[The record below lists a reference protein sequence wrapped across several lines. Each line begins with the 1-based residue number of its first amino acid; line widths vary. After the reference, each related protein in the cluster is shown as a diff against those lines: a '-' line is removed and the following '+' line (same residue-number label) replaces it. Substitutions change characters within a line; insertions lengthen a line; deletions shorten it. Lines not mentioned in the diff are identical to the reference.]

1 MTDGSDDGRN
11 RHREDDADT
20 GERDGRREDPLAA
33 EEHGFRPADL
43 QDAPPEDD
51 SDRTDGAGRA
61 DASGTDSADSAD
73 STDGPDRDDGAGVDG
88 TADSPMGDLAREVER
103 RKRDREAA
111 VDEESEPF
119 EDVDVGDL
127 DEEAVWDAL
136 SDAEAEADATSDPD
150 VGATG
155 PLGEASD
162 VERVPRDDPGA
173 VRPDHVVPKREY
185 CQRCTYLSAPP
196 RVACGHEGTDI
207 VEVVDAEHFRVRGCP
222 MVDRDG
228 KPNGSE

>member
-1 MTDGSDDGRN
+1 VTDGSDDARD
-11 RHREDDADT
+11 RHREEDAATDE
-20 GERDGRREDPLAA
+20 GDGRREDPLAA
-33 EEHGFRPADL
+33 DEHGFRPADL
-43 QDAPPEDD
+43 RDAPPED
-51 SDRTDGAGRA
+51 
-61 DASGTDSADSAD
+61 
-73 STDGPDRDDGAGVDG
+73 
-88 TADSPMGDLAREVER
+88 DSPMGDLAREVER
-103 RKRDREAA
+103 RKRDREAT

-136 SDAEAEADATSDPD
+136 SDAEAEADATSGPD
-150 VGATG
+150 VGATA

-173 VRPDHVVPKREY
+173 LRPDHVVPKREY

-196 RVACGHEGTDI
+196 RVACGHEGIDI